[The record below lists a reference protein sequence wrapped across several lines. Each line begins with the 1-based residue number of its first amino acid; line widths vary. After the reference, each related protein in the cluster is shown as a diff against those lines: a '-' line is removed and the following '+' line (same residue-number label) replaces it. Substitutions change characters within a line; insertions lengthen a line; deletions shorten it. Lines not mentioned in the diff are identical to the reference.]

1 MKKRTSLLKG
11 FVTCCVLC
19 AIMVS
24 TLGCS
29 KEEPKG
35 EPIEESVVNVEEP
48 EIVVTGD
55 RKITPL
61 NIDINLDDIE
71 NCMFNASFKKENV
84 YVNDDG
90 QMVAEL
96 TIYDYE
102 QFDMV
107 DIANLKSG
115 DTIVLQGTEI
125 AVETIEVDDLG
136 VVYINGGLENGGHW
150 LKTDDSGIYYEIIE
164 NDHKKF
170 HAIGQLY
177 LLVSDEF
184 VFIDNSDLDNPG
196 LEYTFEDIMNDDTLF
211 LYGFSEYST
220 VIRIADGKLVE
231 IVREYM
237 P

>member
-1 MKKRTSLLKG
+1 MKKRMSLLKG
-11 FVTCCVLC
+11 FVACCILC
-19 AIMVS
+19 TIMIS
-24 TLGCS
+24 TIGCS
-29 KEEPKG
+29 KEEP
-35 EPIEESVVNVEEP
+35 IEEPVVNVEEP

-55 RKITPL
+55 STITPL
-61 NIDINLDDIE
+61 NIDVNLDDIE
-71 NCMFNASFKKENV
+71 DRMFNASFEEENV

-90 QMVAEL
+90 QMVADL

-115 DTIVLQGTEI
+115 DAIVLQETEV
-125 AVETIEVDDLG
+125 AVDTVDVDDFG
-136 VVYINGGLENGGHW
+136 IVYINGGLENGGHW

-170 HAIGQLY
+170 HEIGQLS

-196 LEYTFEDIMNDDTLF
+196 LEYTFEDIMNDETLF
-211 LYGFSEYST
+211 RYGFSEYNT
-220 VIRIADGKLVE
+220 VIRISDGKLVE